1 MRLTGAEIVVRC
13 LQEEGVELVF
23 GYPGGVVLDLYDAIH
38 RAKFRHIL
46 ARHEQGGVHMAD
58 GYARATGR
66 PGVAIVTSG
75 PGCTNAVTGL
85 ATAYTDSIPLVVFTG
100 QVPTQMIGNDA
111 FQEADN
117 MGITRP
123 VTKHNYL
130 VKDVRD
136 LAPTI
141 KEAFYIATTGRPG
154 PVVVDL
160 PKDVGRAS
168 TDYHYPRE
176 IFLEHYQ
183 PRYEG
188 HWGQIKKA
196 MSLVL
201 KARRPVVYFG
211 GGVIISGASEE
222 LRRFCEKLGAP
233 VTYTLMG
240 IGGIPGNDRLSL
252 GMLGMHGTY
261 RSNLAVDGADLLIA
275 IGARFDDRVTG
286 KLDEFS
292 THSKKIHIDIDPTSI
307 RKSVYVDSPI
317 VGDVRNCLQKFL
329 ELMENEPKL
338 EGYPERI
345 ADWWRQIEEWD
356 REHPIGYAQSPTGP
370 ILPQYVID
378 KVYQLTRGEAVVTT
392 DVGQH
397 QMWAAQYYHS
407 QKARN
412 WITSGGLGT
421 MGFGLPAAVGA
432 QLGRPKDTVVCI
444 TSEGSLQMNS
454 QEFATAVEHNVPI
467 KVVLVNNG
475 CLGMVRQWQEIFYD
489 KRYSEVDVSQT
500 PDFVRLAEAYG
511 LQGLRATRVEEVE
524 TVLEKGLAS
533 ARPVLMEFVCAP
545 EENVFPMVPSG
556 EPSRKMLFGHP
567 TQS

>member
-13 LQEEGVELVF
+13 LQEEGVELAF

-307 RKSVYVDSPI
+307 RKSVYVDIPI

-329 ELMENEPKL
+329 ELMENEPRL